1 MDAQK
6 GDSAWEGLGLGAYD
20 TVVGR
25 LAGFRPREG
34 QRAMAQE
41 VARALS
47 SCELGDKPGEMPDDP
62 ARAIAVV
69 QAGTGVGKSA
79 AYIAVGAAIA
89 KARSARLL
97 ISTSTIALQ
106 SQLLEKDLPAI
117 AAASPESF
125 TFALAKGRGRYV
137 CKDKLLRHALIETA
151 SQDLLDFGEEPLPP
165 ATGAAALAQEQ
176 RVSFYRRLVDAIG
189 AGWDGDRDTL
199 EAPPAPEDW
208 IPVAAERHTCTV
220 KACPQFDDCAYYRAR
235 RKLADVDVIVANHDL
250 LLASVNARVLPEL
263 SDCLLVVDEA
273 HHLPKKAVDQF
284 AASMDLTR
292 LRWLDKVPKALAQVA
307 SELSVTLPEAIEPA
321 ASELR
326 AALAEL
332 ARLLMDNVR
341 AEGVEADGVHR
352 LGEVEVHELLGEPLR
367 VVSVHAATLMDAASK
382 LATELRAR
390 MRDNPGSTR
399 LTALFAALGGFVP
412 HLTAARE
419 ASEGLLAQGEAA
431 RRTAKWCS
439 FDTDGTYIGIKLH
452 ACPILPGDLLRHH
465 LWSRVRGAVL
475 TSATITSC
483 GNFGFF
489 LREGGLSGDPDVR
502 TAAVPSPFDYARQG
516 RIVVRQTRAS
526 PKDLAAFNAEV
537 AQLLAHEIEQLQ
549 GGGLALFTS
558 RRHMEQAVEAVASL
572 DPRLRERVLVQGSKP
587 RGALVAE
594 HARRVQAGEPSVIM
608 GLASF
613 GEGLDLPGDLCRELW
628 ITKLPFGS
636 PDDPVGEARAEFVE
650 ASGGNAFADLVV
662 PETGVRLLQWT
673 GRGIRTE
680 TDTARITIFDRRIT
694 EQAYGR
700 RILAGLPPYPVEV
713 VKPD

>member
-1 MDAQK
+1 MTAHE
-6 GDSAWEGLGLGAYD
+6 GDSAWEGLGLGAFD

-25 LAGFRPREG
+25 LAGFRARDG
-34 QRAMAQE
+34 QRAMAQA

-47 SCELGDKPGEMPDDP
+47 RGELGEPPGERLDDP

-89 KARSARLL
+89 KARSSRLL
-97 ISTSTIALQ
+97 ISTSTVALQ
-106 SQLLEKDLPAI
+106 SQLMEKDLPAI
-117 AAASPESF
+117 AAASPEGF

-151 SQDLLDFGEEPLPP
+151 SQDLLDFGEEPAPP
-165 ATGAAALAQEQ
+165 PTGAAAAAQEQ
-176 RVSFYRRLVDAIG
+176 RVSFYRSLVDAIH
-189 AGWDGDRDTL
+189 AGWDGDRDSMDT
-199 EAPPAPEDW
+199 PPAPEDW

-235 RKLADVDVIVANHDL
+235 RKLADVDVIVTNHDL

-273 HHLPKKAVDQF
+273 HHLPRKAVEQF
-284 AASMDLTR
+284 ASSMDLTR

-307 SELSVTLPEAIEPA
+307 SELSVALPDGIEPA
-321 ASELR
+321 ARELR
-326 AALAEL
+326 TALGDL
-332 ARLLMDNVR
+332 ARLVMDNFR
-341 AEGVEADGVHR
+341 ADQPDPEGVQR
-352 LGEVEVHELLGEPLR
+352 LQETVVQELLGEPLR
-367 VVSVHAATLMDAASK
+367 VVASQAATLMDAANK

-390 MRDNPGSTR
+390 MRDNPGATR

-412 HLTAARE
+412 HLTAAQE
-419 ASEGLLAQGEAA
+419 ASEGLLAQGDAA

-439 FDTDGTYIGIKLH
+439 FDTDGTYIGMKLH

-483 GNFGFF
+483 GNFQFF
-489 LREGGLSGDPDVR
+489 LREAGLSGDPDVS
-502 TAAVPSPFDYARQG
+502 TVAVQSPFDYAKQG
-516 RIVVRQTRAS
+516 SIVIRQTRAS
-526 PKDLAAFNAEV
+526 PKELAAFNAEV
-537 AQLLAHEIEQLQ
+537 AQLLAQEIAQLQ

-558 RRHMEQAVEAVASL
+558 RRHMEQAVEAL
-572 DPRLRERVLVQGSKP
+572 DARLRERVLVQGSKP

-594 HARRVQAGEPSVIM
+594 HTRRVQAGQPSVIM

-636 PDDPVGEARAEFVE
+636 PDDPVSEARAEFVE
-650 ASGGNAFADLVV
+650 ASGGNAFSDLVV

-680 TDTARITIFDRRIT
+680 SDTARITIFDRRLT

-713 VKPD
+713 IRPD

>member
-1 MDAQK
+1 VTAHE
-6 GDSAWEGLGLGAYD
+6 GDSAWEGLGLGAFD
-20 TVVGR
+20 TVVER
-25 LAGFRPREG
+25 LPGFRLREG

-47 SCELGDKPGEMPDDP
+47 RGELGDPPGEALHDP
-62 ARAIAVV
+62 ARAIAIV

-89 KARSARLL
+89 KARSSRLV

-117 AAASPESF
+117 AAASPERF

-151 SQDLLDFGEEPLPP
+151 SQDLLDFGEEPAAP
-165 ATGAAALAQEQ
+165 ATGAAAQAQEQ

-199 EAPPAPEDW
+199 DSPPPPEDW

-235 RKLADVDVIVANHDL
+235 RKLADVDVIVTNHDL
-250 LLASVNARVLPEL
+250 LLASINARVLPEL

-273 HHLPKKAVDQF
+273 HHLPRKAVEQF
-284 AASMDLTR
+284 ASSMDLTR

-307 SELSVTLPEAIEPA
+307 GELSVTLPDVEPA
-321 ASELR
+321 ARELR
-326 AALAEL
+326 TALGDL
-332 ARLLMDNVR
+332 ARLVMDNFR
-341 AEGVEADGVHR
+341 GEHPDPEGVQR
-352 LGEVEVHELLGEPLR
+352 LGEVEVQELLGEPLR
-367 VVSVHAATLMDAASK
+367 VVSVHAATLMEAAGK

-439 FDTDGTYIGIKLH
+439 FDTDGAYIGIRLH

-465 LWSRVRGAVL
+465 LWPRVRGAVL

-537 AQLLAHEIEQLQ
+537 AQLLAQDIDNLQ

-558 RRHMEQAVEAVASL
+558 RRHMEQALEALA
-572 DPRLRERVLVQGSKP
+572 PRLRERVLVQGSKP
-587 RGALVAE
+587 RGTLVAE

-636 PDDPVGEARAEFVE
+636 PDDPVSEARAEFVE

-713 VKPD
+713 VRAD